1 MQVLICNPT
10 KPDIAEELATLAAR
24 RVVTAGQQDVHVTF
38 AAVAEFVSRMANLP
52 GQRTLIL
59 VSPGFLTIT
68 PEAFVAESRIV
79 ELAAQSNVS
88 ISALDA
94 RGVYLTDLKASD
106 DTRGRSGKS
115 LTDMTELRRS
125 SMTRNDGVMLE
136 LTDGTGGTFFHNSND
151 LDTGLVGLTE
161 SPETVYV
168 LELSLENAKLGSG
181 YHSLKVTV
189 DRPGTKVQARRGYYL
204 SKQGKG
210 Q

>member
-24 RVVTAGQQDVHVTF
+24 RLVTAGQQDVHVTF
-38 AAVAEFVSRMANLP
+38 AAIAEFVSRMTDLP

-68 PEAFVAESRIV
+68 PEAFAAESRIV
-79 ELAAQSNVS
+79 ELAAQSNVR

-125 SMTRNDGVMLE
+125 SMTRNDSVMLG
-136 LTDGTGGTFFHNSND
+136 LTDGTGGTFFRSSND
-151 LDTGLVGLTE
+151 LDAGFAGLTQT
-161 SPETVYV
+161 PETLYV

-181 YHSLKVTV
+181 YHSLKVKV
-189 DRPGTKVQARRGYYL
+189 DRAGTQVQARRGYYL
-204 SKQGKG
+204 SKPGKDK
-210 Q
+210 